1 MNDNYL
7 AHHGV
12 KGMKWG
18 VRHDRREGRLYR
30 ARNHMRNLTGSRSSD
45 ALKEARQ
52 KDINQMSNREL
63 QETVNRLNLERQYR
77 QLTQADIGF
86 GQRKAN
92 EVLSYEDTYRKAR
105 NSAAYK
111 AGKQVVASAM

>member
-45 ALKEARQ
+45 ALKEAR
-52 KDINQMSNREL
+52 KKTSIRCPIVSCK
-63 QETVNRLNLERQYR
+63 RL
-77 QLTQADIGF
+77 LTG
-86 GQRKAN
+86 
-92 EVLSYEDTYRKAR
+92 
-105 NSAAYK
+105 
-111 AGKQVVASAM
+111 

>member
-1 MNDNYL
+1 MTNELY
-7 AHHGV
+7 HFGI

-86 GQRKAN
+86 GQRKVN
-92 EVLSYEDTYRKAR
+92 EVLSYENTYRQAR
-105 NSAAYK
+105 KSAAYK